1 MRITRRVTERL
12 NTAIRAPRRTPLLQ
26 VLKSAIATIA
36 AWLAA
41 SLVFPDATPV
51 FAAIAA
57 LLVVQPSLNQ
67 SLAKALERSAG
78 VIAGVAVASGLGM
91 LFGEANWVVVIAI
104 ALGLLIAWA
113 LKMTAATANQVAIS
127 AILVIALG
135 QTTPGYAVDRVL
147 ETILGAAIGVIA
159 NVAIVPPLALQPA
172 RERIDAL
179 GQEIAQTLDRLAD
192 SITSERTRSNLE
204 ELLLTA
210 RLLRPMQ
217 QSAQAAIDVSVDS
230 LTLNPRARTHRHEL
244 HELSAQLEYFTP
256 IVNQVVGMARAV
268 YDRYDSSVIVEPAAW
283 AISEQLHRAA
293 HDVRLIQRSSDAVPH
308 DTRNEEVLQ
317 PTAEVP
323 ALTTPLTIVK
333 PSSDNWI
340 LIGALM
346 EDLRR
351 IHDTLSDR

>member
-1 MRITRRVTERL
+1 MQITRRVTDRL

-36 AWLAA
+36 AWLTA

-78 VIAGVAVASGLGM
+78 VIAGVAVASGLGI
-91 LFGEANWVVVIAI
+91 LFGESTWVVVLAI

-135 QTTPGYAVDRVL
+135 QTTPGYAIDRVL

-159 NVAIVPPLALQPA
+159 NLAIVPPLALQPA

-179 GQEIAQTLDRLAD
+179 GNEIAQTLDRLAD
-192 SITSERTRSNLE
+192 ALTTEHTRSNLE

-217 QSAQAAIDVSVDS
+217 QGAQTAIDVSVDS
-230 LTLNPRARTHRHEL
+230 LTLNPRARAHRHEL
-244 HELSAQLEYFTP
+244 RELNAQLEYFTP

-268 YDRYDSSVIVEPAAW
+268 YDRYDSSVIVEPAAR
-283 AISEQLHRAA
+283 AIADQLRRAA
-293 HDVRLIQRSSDAVPH
+293 HDVRLIQSSSDVAAR
-308 DTRNEEVLQ
+308 DSGEEKIQ
-317 PTAEVP
+317 QSTAEIP
-323 ALTTPLTIVK
+323 ALTTPLTILM
-333 PSSDNWI
+333 PSSENWI

-351 IHDTLSDR
+351 IHETLSDR